1 MFDFVIRIKT
11 IDKLQL
17 YTNDTSQ
24 SKIFLNRSGKQ
35 ERVFK
40 EVTWTRISC
49 WWIEKEYD
57 SKTEKINKLI
67 ESLDKKMNLIIRTVN
82 YSDSFGRFKEFR
94 IFEVVL

>member
-1 MFDFVIRIKT
+1 MSFYV
-11 IDKLQL
+11 
-17 YTNDTSQ
+17 S
-24 SKIFLNRSGKQ
+24 
-35 ERVFK
+35 RVD
-40 EVTWTRISC
+40 E
-49 WWIEKEYD
+49 IEKEYD